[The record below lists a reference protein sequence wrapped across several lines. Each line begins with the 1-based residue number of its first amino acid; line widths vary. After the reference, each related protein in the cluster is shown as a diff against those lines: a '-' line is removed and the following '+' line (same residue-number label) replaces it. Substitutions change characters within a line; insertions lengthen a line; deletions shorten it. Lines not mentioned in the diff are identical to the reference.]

1 MHCHVLNPAIFQG
14 SRVPPSGR
22 FRARLKSNF
31 NFNYRDRANEEFRSW
46 RYVHDYRHNSNWF
59 RGVTVRRRLRI
70 HGRDENRIGTYRLQ
84 PEYTANTSVNAPIR
98 VSKDSTATRRN
109 SRDSWRT
116 STKVFVQH
124 RACGVRSSN
133 DSIRDYDS
141 EFVSVAFVLS
151 VTPVYTFDP
160 DFQSQLPA
168 RGSSTPL
175 PNPILTPS
183 LSTTPAFS
191 SLRPSI

>member
-1 MHCHVLNPAIFQG
+1 MEFREASRRWVAPVRFQ
-14 SRVPPSGR
+14 SRS
-22 FRARLKSNF
+22 KSNF
-31 NFNYRDRANEEFRSW
+31 NFNYRDPANEEFRSW

-59 RGVTVRRRLRI
+59 RRV
-70 HGRDENRIGTYRLQ
+70 HGTTFTDTGTDENRIGTYRLQ

-133 DSIRDYDS
+133 DSIRKGR
-141 EFVSVAFVLS
+141 ERGTLRLRIRICRVALS

-160 DFQSQLPA
+160 DFQSEL
-168 RGSSTPL
+168 RTR
-175 PNPILTPS
+175 S
-183 LSTTPAFS
+183 LSLAAPVRRSDTIE
-191 SLRPSI
+191 LD